1 VQLAACN
8 LYDTAQVAQRWSS
21 CLLCWVKSKWCVHE
35 ARGREQTH
43 NVAYLFV
50 RHPFHCAPLLC
61 TCVRR
66 TAAPTQVQGVRR
78 VHDTPTHT
86 VPATCRDIQTQVKHG
101 MSQWR
106 IMPAKSNCEGEQLG
120 DNAPATT
127 HLLCSWQGE
136 RSFDEEPGWTLAPGS
151 LAVK

>member
-1 VQLAACN
+1 MCDSARVQLAHKGSASCIG
-8 LYDTAQVAQRWSS
+8 SS
-21 CLLCWVKSKWCVHE
+21 LSGVHAHE

-43 NVAYLFV
+43 NEAYLFV

-66 TAAPTQVQGVRR
+66 TAAPAQVQGVER
-78 VHDTPTHT
+78 VDDASTDT

-127 HLLCSWQGE
+127 HLLCSWQGG